1 MEDNHRTRTILI
13 VDNQP
18 EVLRLYSRGL
28 EVSGHRVITAETV
41 ELGMQLVDAAPP
53 DAVLVDLKMP
63 YVNGMGM
70 LYRLRQSHPLLPVAI
85 ITGMQNGSLQLQGT
99 SATPFFGILLQ
110 DTRYGFFADPIYGG
124 NRDMAA
130 WKMIG
135 FPGARYDYRDWVER
149 HSERYPHPPI
159 SIAGRNAGSPLH
171 P

>member
-85 ITGMQNGSLQLQGT
+85 ITGMQNLDKETLQEIAVLDASVHYKPVSIVQ
-99 SATPFFGILLQ
+99 IRQIVEELL
-110 DTRYGFFADPIYGG
+110 
-124 NRDMAA
+124 
-130 WKMIG
+130 
-135 FPGARYDYRDWVER
+135 ARAPR
-149 HSERYPHPPI
+149 
-159 SIAGRNAGSPLH
+159 A
-171 P
+171 

>member
-1 MEDNHRTRTILI
+1 MQKTILV
-13 VDNQP
+13 VDDQP

-85 ITGMQNGSLQLQGT
+85 ITGMQNLDKETLQEIAVLDASIHYKPVSIVQ
-99 SATPFFGILLQ
+99 IQRIVEELL
-110 DTRYGFFADPIYGG
+110 
-124 NRDMAA
+124 
-130 WKMIG
+130 
-135 FPGARYDYRDWVER
+135 ARAPR
-149 HSERYPHPPI
+149 P
-159 SIAGRNAGSPLH
+159 
-171 P
+171 

>member
-13 VDNQP
+13 VDDQP

-85 ITGMQNGSLQLQGT
+85 ITGMQNLDKETLQEIAVLDASIHYKPVSIVQ
-99 SATPFFGILLQ
+99 IRRIVEELL
-110 DTRYGFFADPIYGG
+110 
-124 NRDMAA
+124 
-130 WKMIG
+130 
-135 FPGARYDYRDWVER
+135 ARAPR
-149 HSERYPHPPI
+149 P
-159 SIAGRNAGSPLH
+159 
-171 P
+171 

>member
-13 VDNQP
+13 VDDQP

-85 ITGMQNGSLQLQGT
+85 ITGMQNLDKETLQEIAMLEASIHYKPVSIVQ
-99 SATPFFGILLQ
+99 IQRIVEELL
-110 DTRYGFFADPIYGG
+110 
-124 NRDMAA
+124 
-130 WKMIG
+130 
-135 FPGARYDYRDWVER
+135 ARAPR
-149 HSERYPHPPI
+149 
-159 SIAGRNAGSPLH
+159 G
-171 P
+171 

>member
-13 VDNQP
+13 VDDQP

-85 ITGMQNGSLQLQGT
+85 ITGMQNLDKETLQEIAVLDASVHYKPVSIVQ
-99 SATPFFGILLQ
+99 IRRIVEELL
-110 DTRYGFFADPIYGG
+110 
-124 NRDMAA
+124 
-130 WKMIG
+130 
-135 FPGARYDYRDWVER
+135 ARGPR
-149 HSERYPHPPI
+149 P
-159 SIAGRNAGSPLH
+159 
-171 P
+171 

>member
-13 VDNQP
+13 VDDQP

-70 LYRLRQSHPLLPVAI
+70 LYRLRQAHPRIPVAL
-85 ITGMQNGSLQLQGT
+85 ITGMQNLDKESLQEIAMLEAEVHYKPLSIVQIQWIVEHLLT
-99 SATPFFGILLQ
+99 KTPQ
-110 DTRYGFFADPIYGG
+110 Q
-124 NRDMAA
+124 
-130 WKMIG
+130 
-135 FPGARYDYRDWVER
+135 
-149 HSERYPHPPI
+149 
-159 SIAGRNAGSPLH
+159 
-171 P
+171 

>member
-1 MEDNHRTRTILI
+1 MEDNHRIRTILI
-13 VDNQP
+13 VDDQP

-85 ITGMQNGSLQLQGT
+85 ITGMQNLDKETLQEIAVLDAAVHYKPVSIVQ
-99 SATPFFGILLQ
+99 IQRIVEELL
-110 DTRYGFFADPIYGG
+110 
-124 NRDMAA
+124 
-130 WKMIG
+130 
-135 FPGARYDYRDWVER
+135 ARAPRR
-149 HSERYPHPPI
+149 
-159 SIAGRNAGSPLH
+159 
-171 P
+171 

>member
-1 MEDNHRTRTILI
+1 MQKTILI
-13 VDNQP
+13 VDDQP

-85 ITGMQNGSLQLQGT
+85 ITGMQNLDKETLQEIAVLDASIHYKPVSIVQ
-99 SATPFFGILLQ
+99 IRRIVEELL
-110 DTRYGFFADPIYGG
+110 
-124 NRDMAA
+124 
-130 WKMIG
+130 
-135 FPGARYDYRDWVER
+135 ARAPRR
-149 HSERYPHPPI
+149 
-159 SIAGRNAGSPLH
+159 
-171 P
+171 

>member
-1 MEDNHRTRTILI
+1 MEDNHRTRTVLI
-13 VDNQP
+13 VDDQP

-85 ITGMQNGSLQLQGT
+85 ITGMQNLDKETLQEIAMLEASIHYKPVSIVQ
-99 SATPFFGILLQ
+99 IQRIVEELL
-110 DTRYGFFADPIYGG
+110 
-124 NRDMAA
+124 
-130 WKMIG
+130 
-135 FPGARYDYRDWVER
+135 ARAPR
-149 HSERYPHPPI
+149 
-159 SIAGRNAGSPLH
+159 G
-171 P
+171 

>member
-1 MEDNHRTRTILI
+1 MGDNQRTKTILI
-13 VDNQP
+13 VDDQP

-85 ITGMQNGSLQLQGT
+85 ITGMQNLDKETLQEITLLG
-99 SATPFFGILLQ
+99 ATVHYKPLSIVQIQRIVEELL
-110 DTRYGFFADPIYGG
+110 
-124 NRDMAA
+124 
-130 WKMIG
+130 
-135 FPGARYDYRDWVER
+135 ARTPQE
-149 HSERYPHPPI
+149 
-159 SIAGRNAGSPLH
+159 
-171 P
+171 

>member
-13 VDNQP
+13 VDDQP

-85 ITGMQNGSLQLQGT
+85 ITGMQNLDKETLQEIAVLDASIHYKPVSIVQ
-99 SATPFFGILLQ
+99 IRRIVEELL
-110 DTRYGFFADPIYGG
+110 
-124 NRDMAA
+124 
-130 WKMIG
+130 
-135 FPGARYDYRDWVER
+135 ARA
-149 HSERYPHPPI
+149 PPQ
-159 SIAGRNAGSPLH
+159 
-171 P
+171 